1 MENKKKMIAA
11 VSAVVQYIRAE
22 EEECAMQSEVSD
34 TVDPWKMS
42 GRQDQMQMRMMMQL
56 KTSRKMG
63 LGI

>member
-22 EEECAMQSEVSD
+22 EDELVMQSAASD

-42 GRQDQMQMRMMMQL
+42 GRHDLMQMRMMMQ
-56 KTSRKMG
+56 KKIPRKMRP
-63 LGI
+63 GI